1 MDRIQTMSIFVAVA
15 EEAGFAPAARR
26 LGLSPPSIT
35 RAVSEL
41 EARLGVRLLHRTTRS
56 VRLTETGER
65 YLADCRR
72 ILTEIEEA
80 DRHAAGIH
88 AAPQGMV
95 TVSASALFGRLHV
108 APVLLGLL
116 DQHPGISITTLF
128 VDRIVH
134 LIEEGVD
141 VAVRIAELPDS
152 SFSAIRVGAMRR
164 VICASPGYL
173 DEHGIPERPRDL
185 VNHQTINSSHMA
197 LGGEWVF
204 QNNGKNF
211 GVKLNSRLT
220 VNNAD
225 TAITAATAD
234 RGITRVLSYMIAPQ
248 LKSGALK
255 ILLEEYEMPAA
266 PVHVLHKEAG
276 QTSAR
281 VRAVVDYLAEQLRK
295 EPVLTV

>member
-1 MDRIQTMSIFVAVA
+1 MDRVRTMSIFVAVA
-15 EEAGFAPAARR
+15 DEAGFAPAARK
-26 LGLSPPSIT
+26 LGLSPPSVT
-35 RAVSEL
+35 RAISEL
-41 EARLGVRLLHRTTRS
+41 EVRLGSRLLHRTTRS

-72 ILTEIEEA
+72 ILTELEEA

-95 TVSASALFGRLHV
+95 TVSASALFGRMHV
-108 APVLLGLL
+108 TPVLLHLL

-134 LIEEGVD
+134 LIDEGVD

-152 SFSAIRVGAMRR
+152 SFSAVRVGAMRR
-164 VICASPGYL
+164 VICASPEYLAKHGY
-173 DEHGIPERPRDL
+173 PERPRDL
-185 VNHQTINSSHMA
+185 VDHQTINSSHMA
-197 LGGEWVF
+197 FGGEWVF
-204 QNNGKNF
+204 QSGNKKF

-220 VNNAD
+220 VNNLD
-225 TAITAATAD
+225 TAIAATVAG
-234 RGITRVLSYMIAPQ
+234 RGIARVLSYMIAPQ
-248 LKSGALK
+248 LKSGALQTM
-255 ILLEEYEMPAA
+255 LEDYELPAA

-281 VRAVVDYLAEQLRK
+281 VRAVVDSLVELLRK
-295 EPVLTV
+295 DPVLTI

>member
-1 MDRIQTMSIFVAVA
+1 MDRVQTMSIFVAVA
-15 EEAGFAPAARR
+15 EEAGFASAARR
-26 LGLSPPSIT
+26 LALSPPSIT

-41 EARLGVRLLHRTTRS
+41 EARLGARLLHRTTRS

-95 TVSASALFGRLHV
+95 TVSASALFGRMHV
-108 APVLLGLL
+108 TPVLLGLL
-116 DQHPGISITTLF
+116 DQHPGISVTTLF

-134 LIEEGVD
+134 LMDEGVD

-152 SFSAIRVGAMRR
+152 SFSAVRVGAMRR
-164 VICASPGYL
+164 VVCASPEYL
-173 DEHGIPERPRDL
+173 AQHGHPKRPRDL
-185 VNHQTINSSHMA
+185 NDHQTINSSHMA
-197 LGGEWVF
+197 FGGEWIF
-204 QNNGKNF
+204 QSGSKKL

-225 TAITAATAD
+225 TAIAAAVEG
-234 RGITRVLSYMIAPQ
+234 RGIARVLSYMIAPQ
-248 LKSGALK
+248 LRSGALQ
-255 ILLEEYEMPAA
+255 IMLEDYELPAA

-281 VRAVVDYLAEQLRK
+281 VRAVVDYLVERLRK